1 MSQSW
6 CSKLKLKR
14 QCPRCDVQ
22 KTKTKT
28 LSQMWCSSVSSEQW
42 YPVSNDDC
50 PSCFRRSP
58 CTPSYWIYVVP
69 VFIALFYTK
78 RSRSV
83 LIAVIFVF
91 TDLVRLAFIFWTTHV
106 GQVPFWEYSEHDI
119 WDNSDFGAWHLG
131 QRFLWKH
138 TSGTVDVF
146 EPHIWDSY
154 LFGNVQNMTS
164 GTAFFLEAHIWDR
177 GFFWTTHVGQVPF
190 WECSEHDIWDNSDF
204 GAWHLGQRFLWK
216 HTSGTVGVF
225 EPHIWDSY
233 LFGNVQ
239 NMTSGTIA
247 SFEIV
252 QQHIWDIC
260 VFGAWHLGQWDF
272 LNHTSG
278 IRLFWSLG
286 ITKNEP
292 HIWDTTKNDQFG

>member
-1 MSQSW
+1 MW
-6 CSKLKLKR
+6 D
-14 QCPRCDVQ
+14 RC
-22 KTKTKT
+22 
-28 LSQMWCSSVSSEQW
+28 
-42 YPVSNDDC
+42 
-50 PSCFRRSP
+50 
-58 CTPSYWIYVVP
+58 
-69 VFIALFYTK
+69 
-78 RSRSV
+78 
-83 LIAVIFVF
+83 
-91 TDLVRLAFIFWTTHV
+91 
-106 GQVPFWEYSEHDI
+106 
-119 WDNSDFGAWHLG
+119 
-131 QRFLWKH
+131 
-138 TSGTVDVF
+138 
-146 EPHIWDSY
+146 
-154 LFGNVQNMTS
+154 LFGNIQNMTS
-164 GTAFFLEAHIWDR
+164 GTIAILEHDIWDSGFNGSTHLGQWMFLNLTSGTVTFLEMFRTWHLGQRFFLEAHIWDR

>member
-1 MSQSW
+1 MW

-91 TDLVRLAFIFWTTHV
+91 TDLVRLAFI
-106 GQVPFWEYSEHDI
+106 
-119 WDNSDFGAWHLG
+119 
-131 QRFLWKH
+131 
-138 TSGTVDVF
+138 
-146 EPHIWDSY
+146 
-154 LFGNVQNMTS
+154 
-164 GTAFFLEAHIWDR
+164 
-177 GFFWTTHVGQVPF
+177 FWTTHVGQVPF